1 MDKEFLIFLIK
12 MYTVLLNKI
21 NSLLEEYSCLAGE
34 KEYEQL
40 YSMGNDVSQK
50 LDILKYELQYA

>member
-12 MYTVLLNKI
+12 MYTVLLNNI
-21 NSLLEEYSCLAGE
+21 DSLLEKYSHLAGE
-34 KEYEQL
+34 EKYEQL
-40 YSMGNDVSQK
+40 YSLGNDVSQK